1 MELEWVC
8 TYNDGTELSRY
19 NDNGTE
25 NKYPDIDR
33 TRIVSFSIALPQLD
47 KNNKKTLLKVK
58 KLDLKNGDIFFYRR
72 VTAMVLMTTDPTKIT
87 GLSHFYVFGKDQN
100 NKIIL
105 DSEGHTTSHPSIE
118 KSNIVIKDYE
128 TPVKYTTN

>member
-25 NKYPDIDR
+25 NKYSDIDR
-33 TRIVSFSIALPQLD
+33 TRIVSFSIAIPQLD

-58 KLDLKNGDIFFYRR
+58 KLDLKHGDIFFYRR
-72 VTAMVLMTTDPTKIT
+72 VTAMVLMTNDPTKIT
-87 GLSHFYVFGKDQN
+87 GLSYFYVFGKDQN
-100 NKIIL
+100 DKIIL
-105 DSEGHTTSHPSIE
+105 DSEGHTTSYPSIE
-118 KSNIVIKDYE
+118 KSDIVIKDYE
-128 TPVKYTTN
+128 TPVKYITN